1 MGKHS
6 SDVWNLLPLCLMWFV
21 GRECTWHTFED
32 LDSSR
37 TQLLATFSR
46 TFHWSSVWG
55 FTEKNFFFLMSNVK
69 DYSCTQGV

>member
-1 MGKHS
+1 
-6 SDVWNLLPLCLMWFV
+6 MWFV

-55 FTEKNFFFLMSNVK
+55 FTEKNFFFF
-69 DYSCTQGV
+69 DE